1 MLLRLLSRLRSWL
14 APRRKAPVSR
24 SRAML
29 EPLEDRIAPA
39 VFVNAHIVTYTD
51 SAGQLATID
60 SSLPIFTKTNFT
72 NILSF
77 KTTGSTQQLQEI
89 NLTSLS
95 AAAAG
100 GDNLSVTAHSGLAN
114 VGVIEAGFGL
124 GHVVIQGDLGRI
136 DVGSASNN
144 APGLTSLTVNSLG
157 QQGTSTQPS
166 SGASLVS
173 TIFGPVGSITVQR
186 DILNAEISVVAN
198 SAGDSYNGTI
208 GSVIVGGSIIGGSE
222 SLFGSISTG
231 GNVGSIYIGGN
242 LQGGSGSSS
251 GSLQIEGSVGSLTVG
266 NIIGYTAA
274 GDATALGADSASI
287 STGLALSPD
296 GGIGSLIIKGNL
308 QGGDGSGSGEI
319 SQSSI
324 SSGYYKSVKIGG
336 SILGGSGE
344 NSGELSANAFGS
356 ITIGKGIKGSS
367 GADSGSVFSVNGI
380 SGIDILSGGITGGTA
395 TDAGSIQAATAPT
408 GAALIDSI
416 VVHGNITGVATAG
429 STVTGTGQ
437 IHTSSSIGSF
447 ALYGSLVGAAA
458 EQSGSVIAVEA
469 LGDVSIH
476 GAILGGTG
484 SGSGQVNGYSIASL
498 SITGQ
503 VLGSGTGSGKIAATG
518 TIHALHI
525 GGSLSGGTGTGSG
538 EISAASIDSVIIGG
552 DVQGGGPSSGAIVA
566 TGSIGSVVIGGGLD
580 GGDGSGS
587 GVITTGSSTGFGDN
601 LGSLTIS
608 GGIAGSDGPG
618 SGQVSIGGL
627 IQSVHLR
634 GSAITG
640 GSGASS
646 GAILATDNIGS
657 ISLGSLIAG
666 TGASSGQIS
675 TGGNLAA
682 LGFTGAT
689 SSSTADS
696 GLVNIAGS
704 AGTIA
709 VHGDIVGGAA
719 STGLFLI
726 GGAVNTFSVYGAL
739 RGGGGLD
746 SGSIFTGLDEASF
759 ITSLT
764 VTGGIIGGGGAS
776 SGQVYSGGG
785 IGQATL
791 SGLVGGGGQASG
803 NLVSNGP
810 LGSITLTGSAPDA
823 VGIVGSSGLSSGRI
837 SSGTTIGAIYLH
849 GNLKGGSG
857 SGSGAIVSNSSFT
870 ATGDIQGNIGTI
882 AIFGNIIGGTD
893 SNSGQI
899 SAAGNLK
906 TLGITG
912 SVTGGQYSG
921 TGAILAGVDLTG
933 LTGGDITTLKI
944 DGVLKGA
951 SFAAGAGTVTG
962 SGYIEAGHI
971 GSATLG
977 AILAGTV
984 AAGDTVSADA
994 AILAANDIASLTVT
1008 GGITGAASN
1017 PVVISANGNPGASSG
1032 IAFTKIAIAGNVT
1045 YANFLAGYDQAG
1057 LPSNGA
1063 AGIGSVIVGGN
1074 WSGSNLVAGV
1084 IAANGHF
1091 GDPHA
1096 TLIDTADTPTIA
1108 SIVIKGEVINAP
1120 VAGSANTYGF
1130 VAREIGSFTLHGIA
1144 QNITAG
1150 LIDPVGQSTDTVL
1163 RDVT

>member
-1 MLLRLLSRLRSWL
+1 
-14 APRRKAPVSR
+14 
-24 SRAML
+24 ML

-72 NILSF
+72 NILTF

-95 AAAAG
+95 AATAG

-157 QQGTSTQPS
+157 QQGKSTQPS

-173 TIFGPVGSITVQR
+173 TIFGPVGSITVHR
-186 DILNAEISVVAN
+186 DILNAGISVIAN
-198 SAGDSYNGTI
+198 SAGAAFNGTI
-208 GSVIVGGSIIGGSE
+208 GSIIVGGSIIGGSGDL
-222 SLFGSISTG
+222 SGSISTG
-231 GNVGSIYIGGN
+231 GSVGSIDIGGN

-251 GSLQIEGSVGSLTVG
+251 GSLQIEGGIGSLTVD
-266 NIIGYTAA
+266 NIIGYKLA
-274 GDATALGADSASI
+274 GDKTGMGASSGSVATGQP
-287 STGLALSPD
+287 LAPD
-296 GGIGSLIIKGNL
+296 GGIGALIIKGNL
-308 QGGDGSGSGEI
+308 QGGDGNGSGEI
-319 SQSSI
+319 YQDSD
-324 SSGYYKSVKIGG
+324 SSGSYKSVKIGG
-336 SILGGSGE
+336 SILGGSGQNSGE
-344 NSGELSANAFGS
+344 LSSNGIGSITIGGSLTGGSGQNSGELSANTFGS

-367 GADSGSVFSVNGI
+367 GALSGYITSVDGI
-380 SGIDILSGGITGGTA
+380 SSIDILSGGITGGTA

-416 VVHGNITGVATAG
+416 VVHGNITGVAAAG
-429 STVTGTGQ
+429 SSVTGTGQ
-437 IHTSSSIGSF
+437 IHTSSSIGSLT
-447 ALYGSLVGAAA
+447 LYGSLVGAAA

-469 LGDVSIH
+469 LGSVSIH
-476 GAILGGTG
+476 GSILGGTG
-484 SGSGQVNGYSIASL
+484 TGSGQVNGYSIASL
-498 SITGQ
+498 SIAGQ

-518 TIHALHI
+518 AIHALHI
-525 GGSLSGGTGTGSG
+525 GGSLAGGTGAGSG

-552 DVQGGGPSSGAIVA
+552 DVQGSGPSSGAIVA
-566 TGSIGSVVIGGGLD
+566 TGSIGSIVIGGGLD
-580 GGDGSGS
+580 GGDGTGS
-587 GVITTGSSTGFGDN
+587 GVITTGSPSAFGDN

-608 GGIAGSDGPG
+608 GGIAGGDGSG

-646 GAILATDNIGS
+646 GAIVATDNIGS

-704 AGTIA
+704 AGAIA
-709 VHGDIVGGAA
+709 VHGNIVGGAA

-764 VTGGIIGGGGAS
+764 VTGGVIGGGGAS

-791 SGLVGGGGQASG
+791 SGLAGGGGQASG

-810 LGSITLTGSAPDA
+810 LGAITLSGSAPGV
-823 VGIVGSSGLSSGRI
+823 VGIVGGSGVSSGRI
-837 SSGTTIGAIYLH
+837 SSGATIGAIFLH

-870 ATGDIQGNIGTI
+870 PTGDIQGNIGTI
-882 AIFGNIIGGTD
+882 AIFGNIIGGTGA
-893 SNSGQI
+893 NSGQI

-912 SVTGGQYSG
+912 SVTGGQSSG
-921 TGAILAGVDLTG
+921 AGAILAGTDLTG

-944 DGVLKGA
+944 DGALRGA

-962 SGYIEAGHI
+962 SGYIEAGRI

-994 AILAANDIASLTVT
+994 AILAANNIASLTVT
-1008 GGITGAASN
+1008 GGITGAASD
-1017 PVVISANGNPGASSG
+1017 PVVISANGNPGASSDV
-1032 IAFTKIAIAGNVT
+1032 AFAKIAVAGNVT

-1063 AGIGSVIVGGN
+1063 AGIGSVTVGGD

-1096 TLIDTADTPTIA
+1096 TLIDTADTPTIT

-1130 VAREIGSFTLHGIA
+1130 VGREIGSFTLHGIA

-1150 LIDPVGQSTDTVL
+1150 LIDPVGQSTDAVL